1 MAQCLKIERLNF
13 AHCLAEE
20 PSMKRVD
27 SFFSLI
33 IFIVGSLGCTFYY
46 AHNSLDYFENNPS
59 LKAKY
64 ERTVKLKALNKELKD
79 LNKTPKSISRQ
90 VASIDSAKEN
100 SEVVTALDSQAAA
113 KKYYSKIRS
122 VCFEPSKEMECLT
135 HIDLVVS
142 QFPETVWAAES
153 LIILVEIY
161 HQNSRDKQAQ
171 DVLHILKEEFKK
183 FPSVQAKVNYLEGQ
197 IL

>member
-1 MAQCLKIERLNF
+1 
-13 AHCLAEE
+13 
-20 PSMKRVD
+20 MKRVD

-33 IFIVGSLGCTFYY
+33 IFLVGALGYTFYY
-46 AHNSLDYFENNPS
+46 AHNSLNYFENNPT

-64 ERTVKLKALNKELKD
+64 ERTVQLKALNKELK
-79 LNKTPKSISRQ
+79 NIRKNPTSISRQ
-90 VASIDSAKEN
+90 IASINPAKEN
-100 SEVVTALDSQAAA
+100 LLVGTALDNQAVA

-122 VCFEPSKEMECLT
+122 VCFEPTKEMECLS

-153 LIILVEIY
+153 LIILTEIY
-161 HQNSRDKQAQ
+161 HQNRRDKQAQ
-171 DVLHILKEEFKK
+171 DVLHILKEEFKN
-183 FPSVQAKVNYLEGQ
+183 FPTVQSKVNYLEGQ

>member
-1 MAQCLKIERLNF
+1 
-13 AHCLAEE
+13 
-20 PSMKRVD
+20 MKRVD

-33 IFIVGSLGCTFYY
+33 IFLVGALGYTFYY
-46 AHNSLDYFENNPS
+46 AHNSLDYFENNPN

-64 ERTVKLKALNKELKD
+64 ERTVQLKALNKELKD
-79 LNKTPKSISRQ
+79 IHKKNPTSISRQ
-90 VASIDSAKEN
+90 VASVDPARESLTIG
-100 SEVVTALDSQAAA
+100 TALDNQAAA

-135 HIDLVVS
+135 HIELVVS

-153 LIILVEIY
+153 LIILTEIY
-161 HQNSRDKQAQ
+161 HQNRRDKQAQ
-171 DVLHILKEEFKK
+171 DVLHILKEEFKN
-183 FPSVQAKVNYLEGQ
+183 FPTVQSKVNYLEGQ